1 MERQGRGKVMKVDE
15 CNCVGVCMVVGS
27 MNL

>member
-1 MERQGRGKVMKVDE
+1 MEQRRRGKVMKVDE

-27 MNL
+27 MSL